1 MYRGISIC
9 SFLSVLFLIFL
20 NWRVNCFTVL
30 HWFLPHSNANQ
41 PQLNIYLCIYIHTHH
56 NIFHPSFVG
65 IRLGCFHVSIIINN
79 DAMNIKVQVS
89 FQISAFIS
97 FRYILRSGTAGSCGS
112 CVFNFLWILYTIF
125 QRGKTSLQSQWGTVL
140 HTLTSIYLLSLVFLM
155 MAIHTGMS
163 YHP

>member
-1 MYRGISIC
+1 
-9 SFLSVLFLIFL
+9 
-20 NWRVNCFTVL
+20 
-30 HWFLPHSNANQ
+30 
-41 PQLNIYLCIYIHTHH
+41 
-56 NIFHPSFVG
+56 
-65 IRLGCFHVSIIINN
+65 
-79 DAMNIKVQVS
+79 MNIKVQVS

-97 FRYILRSGTAGSCGS
+97 FRYILRSGIAGSCGS